1 MPSPSAGWGQ
11 GDTYDP
17 SYLKVDKSGPI
28 ADLFVPETP
37 NDPMASPTKMS
48 FAFASESSSSS
59 SDWTEELRAAI
70 DEGLKTG
77 EWSQASALI
86 TLLHRELQDARIP
99 EVNFGLITAYA
110 NDRKVASFIGK
121 MLGLVLMEK
130 DLVENKVADAL
141 AKSASFRQSN
151 AEHQAEFLA
160 NSGLIHLYRQ
170 DDLVAAKNVL
180 GQLQAMAQSGDAT
193 AAEHVKFFG
202 MIIADYEGQQ
212 SVDEGGLAKTA
223 LVEDHASTPPMT
235 TELAQNYPN
244 PFNPETTI
252 RFHLNESQKI
262 RLLIFDL
269 TGKLVR
275 TLAEGKFPA
284 GEQTISWDGRDQQG
298 QWVASGVYF
307 YELLT
312 DNKVERKKMTL
323 LR

>member
-1 MPSPSAGWGQ
+1 MASAG
-11 GDTYDP
+11 T
-17 SYLKVDKSGPI
+17 
-28 ADLFVPETP
+28 
-37 NDPMASPTKMS
+37 
-48 FAFASESSSSS
+48 FATNSSS
-59 SDWTEELRAAI
+59 SDWTEELRAVI

-77 EWSQASALI
+77 EWSRASALI

-170 DDLVAAKNVL
+170 NDVVAAKEVL
-180 GQLQAMAQSGDAT
+180 SELQTMAQSGDAT

-212 SVDEGGLAKTA
+212 SADEGGLAKA
-223 LVEDHASTPPMT
+223 VLAVDQASTPPMT

-252 RFHLNESQKI
+252 RLRLNENQKI

-275 TLAEGKFPA
+275 TLAEGEFPA
-284 GEQTISWDGRDQQG
+284 GEQAISWDGRDQQG

-312 DNKVERKKMTL
+312 NDKIERRKMAL
-323 LR
+323 IR